1 MDLEKIFIFFGWFLL
16 CFLACSF
23 TGLLIIGVVLGLCFL
38 LQYNIFIGLG
48 AVIGVASLGMTIVIM
63 KED

>member
-1 MDLEKIFIFFGWFLL
+1 MDLEKIFIFFDWFLL

-23 TGLLIIGVVLGLCFL
+23 IGLLIIGVVLGLCFL

>member
-16 CFLACSF
+16 CFLVCSF
-23 TGLLIIGVVLGLCFL
+23 IGLLIIGVVLGLCFL